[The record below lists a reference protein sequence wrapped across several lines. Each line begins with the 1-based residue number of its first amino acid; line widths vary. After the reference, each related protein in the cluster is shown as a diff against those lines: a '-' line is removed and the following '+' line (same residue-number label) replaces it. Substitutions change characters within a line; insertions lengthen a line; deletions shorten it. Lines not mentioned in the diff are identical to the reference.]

1 MDSHKIPTY
10 RDLTSFYLD
19 GMTKEEIIRM
29 YKADAPQMN
38 LKGRKRETKKK
49 INHFFKVIDE
59 FKKIYIEQPRVRS
72 NRAALIFYASKKTL
86 IPTTSIMRVLEALE
100 KQGWRLQEVTRDR
113 KHLDRSSEKQLV

>member
-1 MDSHKIPTY
+1 LDNHKIPNY

-19 GMTKEEIIRM
+19 GMTREEIIRM
-29 YKADAPQMN
+29 YKADAPQME

-59 FKKIYIEQPRVRS
+59 SEKIYIEQPRARS
-72 NRAALIFYASKKTL
+72 NRSDLIFYASKKTF

-100 KQGWRLQEVTRDR
+100 KQGWSLQEATRDR
-113 KHLDRSSEKQLV
+113 KHLDRSSMK